1 MNPVRI
7 RNGTATV
14 CAEAPHVTKV
24 SHWEIVLRRL
34 CGKLMMRKSGDLLRC
49 VKVYLLSSYGE
60 MGGFVAENGSG
71 SYVRTAAFFFAGI
84 CISPLY
90 HYI

>member
-1 MNPVRI
+1 
-7 RNGTATV
+7 
-14 CAEAPHVTKV
+14 
-24 SHWEIVLRRL
+24 
-34 CGKLMMRKSGDLLRC
+34 MMRKSGDLLRC